1 MSYAQNEEAVDIPL
15 TARAMNRELNTE
27 LACGD
32 LSVFMCQRK
41 GRSRQKRKK
50 RGRSKM
56 KRRKRR
62 KGRGGGG
69 AGGGR
74 AA

>member
-1 MSYAQNEEAVDIPL
+1 VSYAQNEEAVDIPL
-15 TARAMNRELNTE
+15 TARAMNSDTE